1 MSDLEL
7 GILFGSAFL
16 VGLFWLV
23 KDYQGK
29 KHSHTDRVEALD
41 QFDHNRGI
49 ITHNYQTRKL
59 EAQIAYLSKLC
70 DAILL
75 ANHVETAKQE
85 AYFTQ
90 IRITLA
96 QIEAIEQSKLR
107 IALMRNIRAAL
118 EDKTNMGERLAHIE
132 ELRRLILGGKFGESM
147 ANVEEARERETIRLD
162 ALKDE
167 LNFGFDMN
175 KKVDDWEDERNER
188 LRNRR

>member
-7 GILFGSAFL
+7 GILFGL
-16 VGLFWLV
+16 GCLLGLCWLV

-29 KHSHTDRVEALD
+29 KHSHIERVEALD
-41 QFDHNRGI
+41 QFDPDRGI
-49 ITHNYQTRKL
+49 IPHVYQARKL
-59 EAQIAYLSKLC
+59 EAQIIALGRLC
-70 DAILL
+70 DAILI
-75 ANHVETAKQE
+75 ANKVETVKLE

-90 IRITLA
+90 IRVTLA

-118 EDKTNMGERLAHIE
+118 EDKSKIGERLAHIE
-132 ELRRLILGGKFGESM
+132 ELRRLILSGKFGESM

-162 ALKDE
+162 ALRDE
-167 LNFGFDMN
+167 MNLDFDMN
-175 KKVDDWEDERNER
+175 SKVKDWEDERDDR